1 MTRRINTSR
10 IHIFLTLLAII
21 AMLSWGVFAV
31 VWTFP
36 DDQGG
41 IVSAVLNGE
50 HESAGNGNG
59 TIIRPGFE
67 GQFIMD
73 YQVRIQAGIG
83 GGTSLPPGGVGFVFG
98 PVLWTTPS
106 STISSFEVRYAIF
119 TFEFS
124 SQLGPAPPLWFSGPL
139 GNLTASLV
147 TTKYGGTPFG
157 GWFADFQTSIF
168 ELSGPG
174 NYTLHYFNNGS
185 VNATGL
191 VAMGPSSVLFS
202 RPYLYAGVTTIVLAL
217 TFSVATGFVLQRR
230 RKLATA
236 EPGPVAVTG

>member
-1 MTRRINTSR
+1 
-10 IHIFLTLLAII
+10 
-21 AMLSWGVFAV
+21 MLSWGVFAV
-31 VWTFP
+31 VWTLP

-41 IVSAVLNGE
+41 IVNAVLNGE
-50 HESAGNGNG
+50 YESAGNGNG

-73 YQVRIQAGIG
+73 YQIRIPAGIG
-83 GGTSLPPGGVGFVFG
+83 SGTSLPPSGVGFVFG
-98 PVLWTTPS
+98 PLLWTTPS
-106 STISSFEVRYAIF
+106 LTISSFEVRYALF

-124 SQLGPAPPLWFSGPL
+124 SQLGPAPPLWFSGSQ

-147 TTKYGGTPFG
+147 TTKYGGVPSTRPFSN
-157 GWFADFQTSIF
+157 FQTSIF
-168 ELSGPG
+168 ELAGPG
-174 NYTLHYFNNGS
+174 NYTLHYFNSGT

-217 TFSVATGFVLQRR
+217 TFSVVTRFVLVRV
-230 RKLATA
+230 RKPATA
-236 EPGPVAVTG
+236 MPGAGAVTG

>member
-1 MTRRINTSR
+1 
-10 IHIFLTLLAII
+10 
-21 AMLSWGVFAV
+21 MLSWGVFAV

-202 RPYLYAGVTTIVLAL
+202 RPYHERSSQNTVQALDLAFELPWFPVGTVGEEDDLELQEKEEVADRGVEDSEGEARDNY
-217 TFSVATGFVLQRR
+217 GG
-230 RKLATA
+230 
-236 EPGPVAVTG
+236 EG